1 MAHLVVD
8 PHRPTPCTMHQFWEI
23 DELVRLVAT
32 ALEKHYTASASAVA
46 LARCSKRL
54 GDIVLDSLWE
64 QLTGLGLLLKCL
76 PSDTWE
82 VRDDEFVSTP
92 CFGSLNLRVH

>member
-1 MAHLVVD
+1 M
-8 PHRPTPCTMHQFWEI
+8 
-23 DELVRLVAT
+23 VRLVAT

-64 QLTGLGLLLKCL
+64 QRTGLGVLLKCL

-92 CFGSLNLRVH
+92 CSGSLDLRAYRSIGFPALPLRPGMDPVHELCS